1 MMKTSRY
8 IWMLILTACAAA
20 SCEMWPDRQVF
31 EGSGLGAVSKYYELP
46 ETKTDTLVDVIA
58 TMQYDIRF
66 NADWLTAP
74 ATSQGREGFRITCE
88 ANTGVTRMA
97 TIILAIDQTN
107 HYDTL
112 TVCQSGTTAM
122 TMLKG
127 TEEGSAKIAL
137 NSEVEDAQL
146 SITYFGTDSDWIVSP
161 EIISD
166 EISFTYMKNDGVLP
180 RMASIKVSYKDSE
193 GRALTHGFDVFQ
205 YNSEDDHVPAAES
218 VVDLTS
224 DGRWANSYILA
235 EADATI
241 YSVDAKSVSGNLISP
256 AIRTADVLWETVEGT
271 VGNVF
276 YDPIDKKF
284 YFEKKG
290 GAAGNAVIALRDNT
304 GRILWSYHVWA
315 PGQTVND
322 VVIGGVTF
330 MDRNIGAMTKS
341 APSGNETASVGMHYQ
356 WGRKDPFPPA
366 ASLGTANGVQSTVY
380 PADAIK
386 YIAANEGH
394 SGKPLSY
401 TIENPTTYIW
411 GSGATGMEDWS
422 QVQND
427 GYWNSAVKTDY
438 DPCPYG
444 YVVPSKDQLQ
454 AVVGVWD
461 SSTNA
466 TKGKN
471 IVCDDGSV
479 NYWVKAGWYRRS
491 YHATSNLANVGN
503 NGYYWTSTPVAY
515 SASVRG
521 SYASEGGNMKA
532 SVRRWGGTVRCVKV
546 SL

>member
-1 MMKTSRY
+1 MKTSRY
-8 IWMLILTACAAA
+8 ILTFVLTACMFI
-20 SCEMWPDRQVF
+20 SCELWQDRQVF

-58 TMQYDIRF
+58 TMEYEIRH
-66 NADWLTAP
+66 NADWISTP
-74 ATSQGREGFRITCE
+74 ATSQGRDGFRIRCE
-88 ANTGVTRMA
+88 ANVGLTRVA

-112 TVCQSGTTAM
+112 TVHQSGTTAL

-127 TEEGSAKIAL
+127 SEEGSAKIAL
-137 NSEVEDAQL
+137 NSEVEDSQL
-146 SITYFGTDSDWIVSP
+146 AVTYFGTDSDWIISP
-161 EIISD
+161 EIVND
-166 EISFTYMKNDGVLP
+166 EIIFTYQKNEGVLP
-180 RMASIKVSYKDSE
+180 RMASIKVSYKDGE

-205 YNSEDDHVPAAES
+205 YNCEDGHVPSAES
-218 VVDLTS
+218 IVNLTE
-224 DGRWANSYILA
+224 GGKFANSFILA
-235 EADATI
+235 EDAATI
-241 YSVDAKSVSGNLISP
+241 YSVDAKLVSGKLVSP
-256 AIRTADVLWETVEGT
+256 AIRTAEVLWETVEGT
-271 VGNVF
+271 VENVI
-276 YDPIDKKF
+276 YDPIDNKF
-284 YFEKKG
+284 YFEKKA
-290 GAAGNAVIALRDNT
+290 GAAGNAIIALRDNC
-304 GRILWSYHVWA
+304 GKILWSYHVWA
-315 PGQTVND
+315 PGEYVND

-341 APSGNETASVGMHYQ
+341 APSGTETTAVGMHYQ

-366 ASLGTANGVQSTVY
+366 ASLGTANGVQSAVY
-380 PADAIK
+380 PADAIT

-411 GSGATGMEDWS
+411 GSGSTGMEDWS
-422 QVQND
+422 QIQND
-427 GYWNSAVKTDY
+427 EYWGTVKTDY

-444 YVVPSKDQLQ
+444 YIVPSKDQLQ

-461 SSTNA
+461 SSANA

-515 SASVRG
+515 TASVRG
-521 SYASEGGNMKA
+521 AYASEGGSLKA
-532 SVRRWGGTVRCVKV
+532 SVRRWGGTVRCVKAN
-546 SL
+546 